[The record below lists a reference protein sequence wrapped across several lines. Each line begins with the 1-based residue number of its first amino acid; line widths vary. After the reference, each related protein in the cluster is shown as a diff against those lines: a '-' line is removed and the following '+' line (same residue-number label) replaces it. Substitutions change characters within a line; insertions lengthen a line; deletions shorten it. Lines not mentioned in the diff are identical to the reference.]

1 MKVVKICA
9 LCFTLA
15 FGAFDEYRSYVDF
28 KMPQVRTS
36 EEILNSFG
44 LDVSF
49 LPSLNQSNAVYNRSV
64 QARWEYFVQR
74 FDQGHEII
82 PILRLMLRE
91 QGIPQEFLF
100 LAMAESEFSM
110 RAYSPKK
117 ASGIWQLMPQTA
129 KELGLK
135 IDDFI
140 DERRDPIKS
149 TKAAIKYLKFL
160 KNITGEWYLAAMAY
174 NCGIGRLQKGI
185 KLAGTKDIEV
195 LLDPDRKYLPRETR
209 QYIRMIL
216 GMSLAF
222 NNAEILKVQD
232 KEYFLNRGATS
243 TITGVEVAA
252 GTMLEDIA
260 KSIKLSI
267 NELKKYNKQFKFD
280 FVPPGKGKYTVYIP
294 YDKLASFKQNFLPS
308 KTQNTMFVY
317 HKVKQGETFYSI
329 AKKYNTSVQKIQSI
343 NNLKGSHLAIRQNLI
358 IPVLKDQHKK
368 QKRLAQR

>member
-1 MKVVKICA
+1 MKVIKICA
-9 LCFTLA
+9 LSLTLA

-149 TKAAIKYLKFL
+149 TRAAIKYLKFL

-174 NCGIGRLQKGI
+174 NCGIGRLQRGI
-185 KLAGTKDIEV
+185 KLAGTKDVEV
-195 LLDPDRKYLPRETR
+195 LLDPDKKYLPRETR

-222 NNAEILKVQD
+222 NNAEVLKVQD

-243 TITGVEVAA
+243 TITGVEIAA
-252 GTMLEDIA
+252 GTMLEDVA
-260 KSIKLSI
+260 KSIKLSTK
-267 NELKKYNKQFKFD
+267 ELKKYNKQFKFD

-294 YDKLASFKQNFLPS
+294 YDKLATFKQNFRPS

-343 NNLKGSHLAIRQNLI
+343 NNLKGSHLAIKQNLI
-358 IPVLKDQHKK
+358 IPVLKDQYKK